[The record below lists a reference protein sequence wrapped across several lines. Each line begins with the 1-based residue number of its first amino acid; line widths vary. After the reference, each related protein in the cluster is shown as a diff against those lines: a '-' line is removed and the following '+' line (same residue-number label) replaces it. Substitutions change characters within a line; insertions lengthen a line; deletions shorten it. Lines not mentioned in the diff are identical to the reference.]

1 MNRTSLSLVA
11 ALALTAAT
19 AGCGRESEDDEEIS
33 GPSEIASAATPTPPS
48 PGGNPTPTPA
58 AGASVAFDPDV
69 KAVLAA
75 HCTRCHGA
83 FNSYAGAMVYVRPG
97 DASSPLLQT
106 TGSGGSMSRYLATPD
121 EAALLRQWVL
131 AGAPERR

>member
-1 MNRTSLSLVA
+1 MNTKRTSLSLVA
-11 ALALTAAT
+11 ALALAA
-19 AGCGRESEDDEEIS
+19 AAVGCGRESEDDEVV
-33 GPSEIASAATPTPPS
+33 GPSEITSTTPPS
-48 PGGNPTPTPA
+48 PAASPTATPPP

-83 FNSYAGAMVYVRPG
+83 FASYGGAMVYVRPG
-97 DASSPLLQT
+97 DSGSPLLQA
-106 TGSGGSMSRYLATPD
+106 TGSGGSMARYLATPA
-121 EAALLRQWVL
+121 EADLLRQWVL